1 MLMNSVKFRYSSLFI
16 FFDIHIFGMEIFNLD
31 NLFTLFMLTLLQAV
45 LGFDNLLYISLE
57 SKRVEVSR
65 QASLR
70 RWGIGLAVILRI
82 ILLFVVL
89 KIVTL
94 FQDSLFSIS
103 FEHVV
108 VANFSLHSIIVLF
121 GGVFII
127 YTAIKEIMHML
138 ITDDLSSGN
147 TANSSFAKQLSWIV
161 IMNVVFSFDSILSAM
176 ALTDVFWVMAVAIII
191 GGMLMIWL
199 SDRVVQFLE
208 KNRMYEVVGL
218 FVLFIVGIML
228 LTEGGHLAH
237 LQLFGYPVEAMS
249 KATFYFVIVVVVL
262 VDLVQTRYA
271 SNLIKLNA
279 ARLKRAH

>member
-1 MLMNSVKFRYSSLFI
+1 
-16 FFDIHIFGMEIFNLD
+16 MEIFNLD

-65 QASLR
+65 QALLR
-70 RWGIGLAVILRI
+70 RWGIGLAVVLRI

-89 KIVTL
+89 KIVAL

-103 FEHVV
+103 VEHVV
-108 VANFSLHSIIVLF
+108 SANFNLHSIIVLF

-127 YTAIKEIMHML
+127 YTAIKEIMHLL

-208 KNRMYEVVGL
+208 RNRMYEVVGL
-218 FVLFIVGIML
+218 FILFIVGIML

-271 SNLIKLNA
+271 NNLLKLNA
-279 ARLKRAH
+279 ARLKRAR

>member
-1 MLMNSVKFRYSSLFI
+1 MLVKRVKFRYSSLFTFLI
-16 FFDIHIFGMEIFNLD
+16 MEIFNLE
-31 NLFTLFMLTLLQAV
+31 NLFTLVMLTLLQAV

-70 RWGIGLAVILRI
+70 RWGIGLAVVLRI
-82 ILLFVVL
+82 VLLFVVL
-89 KIVTL
+89 KIVAL

-108 VANFSLHSIIVLF
+108 TADFNLHSIIVLF

-127 YTAIKEIMHML
+127 YTALKEIMHML
-138 ITDDLSSGN
+138 ISNDLSAGN
-147 TANSSFAKQLSWIV
+147 TANSSFAKQLTWIV

-176 ALTDVFWVMAVAIII
+176 ALTDVFWVMAVAIVI
-191 GGMLMIWL
+191 GGLLMIWL
-199 SDRVVQFLE
+199 SDRVAQFLE
-208 KNRMYEVVGL
+208 RNRMYEVVGL
-218 FVLFIVGIML
+218 FILFIVGIML
-228 LTEGGHLAH
+228 LTEGGHQAH

-249 KATFYFVIVVVVL
+249 KTTFYFVIVVVVL

-271 SNLIKLNA
+271 ANLIKLNTA
-279 ARLKRAH
+279 KLKRA